1 MSNDNKLK
9 SIMQKQQKQQ
19 KQSIEKE
26 PDDILQLVGFIIGN
40 EELAVPILNIQEIIK
55 PIECTKVPSVP
66 DYVLGVFNLRGSI
79 LPLIDLRRK
88 FGLPSATQT
97 EDTRFIVIKT
107 ENNEA
112 GFVIDKLTQAIRI
125 NQSDIETPPETFSK
139 EDGVENLIFGI
150 GKMENSIITIL
161 NVNALLKR
169 DF

>member
-1 MSNDNKLK
+1 MSEKLK
-9 SIMQKQQKQQ
+9 SILQKQQEQQ
-19 KQSIEKE
+19 NS
-26 PDDILQLVGFIIGN
+26 DDKKDSENIMQLVGFIVGN

-88 FGLPSATQT
+88 FGLPPIPQND
-97 EDTRFIVIKT
+97 DTRYIVIKT

-112 GFVIDKLTQAIRI
+112 GFVIDRLTKAIRI
-125 NQSDIETPPETFSK
+125 NQSDIETPPETFNK
-139 EDGVENLIFGI
+139 DEDSNNMIFGI
-150 GKMENSIITIL
+150 GKMEDSIVTIL

>member
-1 MSNDNKLK
+1 MSEKLK
-9 SIMQKQQKQQ
+9 SIMQKQQKQ
-19 KQSIEKE
+19 KKSALDEKE
-26 PDDILQLVGFIIGN
+26 HEDVMQLVGFIIGS

-88 FGLPSATQT
+88 FGLPSAPQT

-112 GFVIDKLTQAIRI
+112 GFVIDRLTKAIRI
-125 NQSDIETPPETFSK
+125 NQSDIETPPETFEK
-139 EDGVENLIFGI
+139 EEGVENLIFGI

>member
-1 MSNDNKLK
+1 MSEKLK

-19 KQSIEKE
+19 QNSEEKDQE
-26 PDDILQLVGFIIGN
+26 EVMQLVGFIIGS

-88 FGLPSATQT
+88 FGLPPASQT

-107 ENNEA
+107 EDSEA
-112 GFVIDKLTQAIRI
+112 GFVIDRLTKAIRI

-139 EDGVENLIFGI
+139 EDEIDNLIFGI
-150 GKMENSIITIL
+150 GKMENSIVTIL
-161 NVNALLKR
+161 NVKALLKR
-169 DF
+169 NF

>member
-1 MSNDNKLK
+1 MSEKLQ

-19 KQSIEKE
+19 KNGVEKE
-26 PDDILQLVGFIIGN
+26 HEDIMQLVGFIIGS

-88 FGLPSATQT
+88 FGLPPAPQT

-112 GFVIDKLTQAIRI
+112 GFVIDRLTKAIRI
-125 NQSDIETPPETFSK
+125 NQSDIETPPETFAK
-139 EDGVENLIFGI
+139 EEEVDNLIFGI
-150 GKMENSIITIL
+150 GKMDDSIITIL

>member
-1 MSNDNKLK
+1 MSEKLK
-9 SIMQKQQKQQ
+9 SILQRQQEQQ
-19 KQSIEKE
+19 NDDEKKDSE
-26 PDDILQLVGFIIGN
+26 NIMQLVGFVVGN

-66 DYVLGVFNLRGSI
+66 EYVLGVFNLRGSI

-88 FGLPSATQT
+88 FGLPPIPQND
-97 EDTRFIVIKT
+97 DTRYIVIKT

-112 GFVIDKLTQAIRI
+112 GFVIDRLTKAIRI
-125 NQSDIETPPETFSK
+125 NQSDIEAPPETFNK
-139 EDGVENLIFGI
+139 DEENNMIFGI
-150 GKMENSIITIL
+150 GKMEDSVITIL

>member
-1 MSNDNKLK
+1 MSEKLK
-9 SIMQKQQKQQ
+9 SILQKQQEQQ
-19 KQSIEKE
+19 NSNNSKDSE
-26 PDDILQLVGFIIGN
+26 DIIQLVGFIVGN

-88 FGLPSATQT
+88 FGLPPIAQN
-97 EDTRFIVIKT
+97 EDTRYIVIKT

-112 GFVIDKLTQAIRI
+112 GFVIDRLTKAIRI
-125 NQSDIETPPETFSK
+125 NQSDIETPPETFHK
-139 EDGVENLIFGI
+139 DEGGNNMIFGI
-150 GKMENSIITIL
+150 GKMEDSIVTIL

>member
-1 MSNDNKLK
+1 MSEKLK
-9 SIMQKQQKQQ
+9 SILQKQQEQQ
-19 KQSIEKE
+19 NSGETKDKE
-26 PDDILQLVGFIIGN
+26 NVMQLVGFIVGN

-88 FGLPSATQT
+88 FGLSPIPQN
-97 EDTRFIVIKT
+97 EDTRYIVIKT

-112 GFVIDKLTQAIRI
+112 GFVIDRLTKAIRI
-125 NQSDIETPPETFSK
+125 SQSDIEAPPETFNK
-139 EDGVENLIFGI
+139 DENSNNMIFGI
-150 GKMENSIITIL
+150 GKMEDSIVTIL
-161 NVNALLKR
+161 NVNTLLKR

>member
-1 MSNDNKLK
+1 MSEKLK
-9 SIMQKQQKQQ
+9 SILQKQQKQQ
-19 KQSIEKE
+19 EESVEKE
-26 PDDILQLVGFIIGN
+26 QDDVMQLVGFIIGN

-88 FGLPSATQT
+88 FGLSPAVYT

-107 ENNEA
+107 EHNEA
-112 GFVIDKLTQAIRI
+112 GFVIDRLTQAIRI
-125 NQSDIETPPETFSK
+125 DQADIETPPETFEK
-139 EDGVENLIFGI
+139 EEGVENLIFGI
-150 GKMENSIITIL
+150 GKMEDSIVTIL

>member
-1 MSNDNKLK
+1 MSEKLK
-9 SIMQKQQKQQ
+9 SILQKQQEQQ
-19 KQSIEKE
+19 NEGEKKDSE
-26 PDDILQLVGFIIGN
+26 NIMQLVGFIVGN

-66 DYVLGVFNLRGSI
+66 EYVLGVFNLRGSI

-88 FGLPSATQT
+88 FGLPPIPQT
-97 EDTRFIVIKT
+97 EDTRYIVIKT

-112 GFVIDKLTQAIRI
+112 GFVIDRLTKAIRI
-125 NQSDIETPPETFSK
+125 NQDNIETPPETFNKDEES
-139 EDGVENLIFGI
+139 NMIFGI
-150 GKMENSIITIL
+150 GKMEDSVITIL

>member
-1 MSNDNKLK
+1 MSEKLK
-9 SIMQKQQKQQ
+9 SILQKQQEQQ
-19 KQSIEKE
+19 NSSDSKE
-26 PDDILQLVGFIIGN
+26 SEDIIQLVGFIVGN

-88 FGLPSATQT
+88 FGLPPIAQN
-97 EDTRFIVIKT
+97 EDTRYIVIKT

-112 GFVIDKLTQAIRI
+112 GFVIDRLTKAIRI
-125 NQSDIETPPETFSK
+125 NQSDIETPPATFHK
-139 EDGVENLIFGI
+139 EEGGNNMIFGI
-150 GKMENSIITIL
+150 GKMEDSIVTIL

>member
-1 MSNDNKLK
+1 MSEKLK
-9 SIMQKQQKQQ
+9 SILQKQQEQQ
-19 KQSIEKE
+19 NSSDSKE
-26 PDDILQLVGFIIGN
+26 SEDIIQLVGFIVGS

-88 FGLPSATQT
+88 FGLPPISQN
-97 EDTRFIVIKT
+97 EDTRYIVIKT

-112 GFVIDKLTQAIRI
+112 GFVIDRLTKAIRI
-125 NQSDIETPPETFSK
+125 NQTDIEAPPETFHK
-139 EDGVENLIFGI
+139 EEGGNNMIFGI
-150 GKMENSIITIL
+150 GKMEDSIVTIL

>member
-1 MSNDNKLK
+1 MSEKLK
-9 SIMQKQQKQQ
+9 SILQKQQEQQ
-19 KQSIEKE
+19 NNDDSKE
-26 PDDILQLVGFIIGN
+26 SEDIIQLVGFIVGN

-88 FGLPSATQT
+88 FGLPPIPQN
-97 EDTRFIVIKT
+97 EDTRYIVIKT

-112 GFVIDKLTQAIRI
+112 GFVIDRLTKAIRI
-125 NQSDIETPPETFSK
+125 NQSDIETPPETFHREES
-139 EDGVENLIFGI
+139 GNNMIFGI
-150 GKMENSIITIL
+150 GKMEDSIVTIL

>member
-1 MSNDNKLK
+1 MSEKLK
-9 SIMQKQQKQQ
+9 SILQKQQKQQ
-19 KQSIEKE
+19 SSDDKKE
-26 PDDILQLVGFIIGN
+26 SEDIMQLVGFIVGN

-88 FGLPSATQT
+88 FGLPSVSQN
-97 EDTRFIVIKT
+97 EETRYIVIKT

-112 GFVIDKLTQAIRI
+112 GFVIDRLTKAIRI
-125 NQSDIETPPETFSK
+125 NQSDIETPPETFNK
-139 EDGVENLIFGI
+139 DENSNNMIFGI
-150 GKMENSIITIL
+150 GKMKDSIITIL